1 MSPPRPNEAATYQW
15 WPLDLKN
22 AAQQKAAELGLS
34 LSEVTRRLWGAYL
47 AGTDPRQ
54 AMMAP
59 KAPRGG
65 E

>member
-1 MSPPRPNEAATYQW
+1 MRTPRPDEAATYQW

-59 KAPRGG
+59 KTPRGG
-65 E
+65 Q